1 MALTDFGEVFMK
13 LYFTKEGIV
22 VESGG
27 TYHSLGSQDWDTLI
41 NADSLAEEVT
51 ALVKKVG
58 IKVADHAVS
67 GERLTAPIQSQE
79 VWAAGVTY
87 QRSREARKEEAHDA
101 GGGDFYQRV
110 YDAER
115 PELFF
120 KASSRRVVG
129 PGQGVRIRKDSKWN
143 VPEPELTLVI
153 NARGEIVGYTIGND
167 MSSRD
172 IEGANPLYLPQAKV
186 YDQSAALGPCLLLAS
201 PELSGDTKIELKV
214 FRAEEPV
221 YSGITALSQ
230 MKRGFEEL
238 VGYLYRECTFPEGC
252 YLMTGTG
259 IVPPTTFT
267 LEHGDRIAI
276 SVPPIGVLENHV
288 L

>member
-1 MALTDFGEVFMK
+1 MK
-13 LYFTKEGIV
+13 LFFTDKGLV
-22 VESGG
+22 VESNHGLF
-27 TYHSLGSQDWDTLI
+27 SLGKQDWDSLI
-41 NADSLAEEVT
+41 NAESLAE
-51 ALVKKVG
+51 ALDDLIEQVG
-58 IKVADHAVS
+58 EDCGEES
-67 GERLTAPIQSQE
+67 LSWERLSAPIKSQE

-110 YDAER
+110 YDADR

-120 KASSRRVVG
+120 KASPRRVVG
-129 PGQGVRIRKDSKWN
+129 PGRGVRIRKDSTWN
-143 VPEPELTLVI
+143 VPEPELTLVV
-153 NARGEIVGYTIGND
+153 NRRGEIVGYTIGND

-186 YDQSAALGPCLLLAS
+186 YDQSAALGPCLLIATSALDRNTTIGLEVIRGGAIVF
-201 PELSGDTKIELKV
+201 SG
-214 FRAEEPV
+214 A
-221 YSGITALSQ
+221 TALNQ

-238 VGYLYRECTFPEGC
+238 VSYLYRECTFPEGC

-259 IVPPTTFT
+259 VVPPTTFT

-276 SVPPIGVLENHV
+276 SVPPIGVLENFV